1 MYKTRDAQLNF
12 KEFDGFKTVI
22 ALRLFTKHHKDF
34 IGMMETLQSICEED
48 EDEGENLI
56 QLVDS
61 FTLMIDSFNDYV
73 DFDSCESALDC
84 LLLGAEV
91 EEFPDDIGDD
101 GLYIDVTHL

>member
-1 MYKTRDAQLNF
+1 MYKTRDARLNF

-34 IGMMETLQSICEED
+34 IGMMEILQSICDESED
-48 EDEGENLI
+48 EKLS

-73 DFDSCESALDC
+73 DHDLCESALE
-84 LLLGAEV
+84 LLLLEAEV
-91 EEFPDDIGDD
+91 EEFPDEIGDD

>member
-1 MYKTRDAQLNF
+1 MTKNKDFEVFTT
-12 KEFDGFKTVI
+12 EI

-48 EDEGENLI
+48 ENEDESLS

-61 FTLMIDSFNDYV
+61 FILMMDTFYDYV
-73 DFDSCESALDC
+73 DFDVCEYALDC